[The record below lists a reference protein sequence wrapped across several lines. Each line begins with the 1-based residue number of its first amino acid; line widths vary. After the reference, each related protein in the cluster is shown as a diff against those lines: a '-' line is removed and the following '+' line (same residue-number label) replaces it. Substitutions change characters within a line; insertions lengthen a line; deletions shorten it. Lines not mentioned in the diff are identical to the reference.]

1 MSSRQDILH
10 RVKANKPSWQ
20 PLPAQLSFGQVPE
33 EARPALFLQSITS
46 AGGVALRVG
55 SLAAVGAALEELFPG
70 PERLLNTLP
79 AVGYGQAPAAHYPSG
94 HGLAQLELAVVA
106 GSLAVAENGAVWVS
120 EKDLP
125 TRVLPFICEHL
136 VLVVHRHQLVG
147 TMHEAYDRLQVN
159 QDGYGVFIAGP
170 SRTADIE
177 QSLVIGAHGPKRAHI
192 FLVDDVADRNSGSQ
206 DLPLESSQG

>member
-1 MSSRQDILH
+1 MSSRQDILN

-20 PLPAQLSFGQVPE
+20 ALPGQLSFGQVPQQE
-33 EARPALFLQSITS
+33 RLALFLSSISS
-46 AGGVALRVG
+46 AGGVAGRVS
-55 SLAAVGAALEELFPG
+55 SLAAVGAALAELFPG

-79 AVGYGQAPAAHYPSG
+79 GIGYGQAPEAHYPSG

-120 EKDLP
+120 EKNLP

-136 VLVVHRHQLVG
+136 VLVVYLSQLVG
-147 TMHEAYDRLQVN
+147 TMHEAYERLQV
-159 QDGYGVFIAGP
+159 DEAGYGVFIAGP

-177 QSLVIGAHGPKRAHI
+177 QSLVIGAHGPKRTHV
-192 FLVDDVADRNSGSQ
+192 FLVDDS
-206 DLPLESSQG
+206 LPVQG

>member
-1 MSSRQDILH
+1 MSSRQDILN

-20 PLPAQLSFGQVPE
+20 DLPGQLSFAQVPQQE
-33 EARPALFLQSITS
+33 RLALFLRSIAS
-46 AGGVALRVG
+46 AGGVALQAG
-55 SLAAVGAALEELFPG
+55 SLAAVGTALAELFPG

-79 AVGYGQAPAAHYPSG
+79 GIGYGRAPEAHYPSG

-120 EKDLP
+120 EQNLP

-136 VLVVHRHQLVG
+136 VLVVYHSQLVG
-147 TMHEAYDRLQVN
+147 TMHEAYERLQV
-159 QDGYGVFIAGP
+159 DEAGYGVFIAGP

-177 QSLVIGAHGPKRAHI
+177 QSLVIGAHGPKRTHV
-192 FLVDDVADRNSGSQ
+192 FLVEDS
-206 DLPLESSQG
+206 LPV